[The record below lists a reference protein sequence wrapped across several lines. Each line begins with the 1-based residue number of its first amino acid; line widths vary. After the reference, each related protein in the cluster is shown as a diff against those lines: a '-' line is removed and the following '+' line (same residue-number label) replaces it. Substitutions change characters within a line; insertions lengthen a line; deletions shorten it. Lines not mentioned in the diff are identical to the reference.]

1 MKKILGLFSLLL
13 LGVPAAAQS
22 YDMTRLGVYSENGT
36 LVIGRA
42 ETVLAVD
49 LTVRCER
56 IVCGPYAR
64 YAQKFL
70 GLRAPLS
77 DRSEHSIVGA
87 SVALLPDDARYATAA
102 ERLPAATCTVAD
114 HGAHGADF
122 ARLQV
127 DRTDLAEGSDPQSA
141 ARAAASAIFSL
152 RKQRMDLISGEEGE
166 NVFGAGLPAALERLE
181 RLEQEYLELFLG
193 RRLVTVETR
202 RFRVVPAEG
211 GLQQIVCRFSPT
223 DGLLPDD
230 DLTGDIVLL
239 QYEPLRPAYEVGPEG
254 AKPSSATAPYR
265 IASQVRCSLLFGGE
279 ALCTEVLP
287 LFQFGKTVELSVPKN
302 R

>member
-13 LGVPAAAQS
+13 LGVPAVAQP
-22 YDMTRLGVYSENGT
+22 YDMARLGVYSDNGAI
-36 LVIGRA
+36 VVGRA
-42 ETVLAVD
+42 ETALAVD

-77 DRSEHSIVGA
+77 DRSEYSIAGA
-87 SVALLPDDARYATAA
+87 SVALLPDDVRYASAA
-102 ERLPAATCTVAD
+102 ARLPEASAVLED
-114 HGAHGADF
+114 HGAHEACF

-127 DRTDLAEGSDPQSA
+127 DRMDASEAFDLQSA
-141 ARAAASAIFSL
+141 AREAASSIFAL
-152 RKQRMDLISGEEGE
+152 RKKRLDLICGEEGE
-166 NVFGAGLPAALERLE
+166 HVFGAGLPAALERLE

-193 RRLVTVETR
+193 RRFVTTETR

-211 GLQQIVCRFSPT
+211 GFQQIVCRFSQT
-223 DGLLPDD
+223 EGILPDD
-230 DLTGDIVLL
+230 DLTGDILLL
-239 QYEPLRPAYEVGPEG
+239 QYEPQRLVCEVPAPEG
-254 AKPSSATAPYR
+254 KAASGAVPFR
-265 IASQVRCSLLFGGE
+265 IASLVRCSLLFGGE
-279 ALCTEVLP
+279 VLCAEQLP
-287 LFQFGKTVELSVPKN
+287 LFQFGTTVELALPKN

>member
-1 MKKILGLFSLLL
+1 MKKIFGLFPLLL
-13 LGVPAAAQS
+13 LGSPAAAQS
-22 YDMTRLGVYSENGT
+22 YDMVRLGVYVENGT
-36 LVIGRA
+36 TVIGRA
-42 ETVLAVD
+42 ESVLAVD
-49 LTVRCER
+49 LTVRREQ
-56 IVCGPYAR
+56 IVSGPYAR

-77 DRSEHSIVGA
+77 DRSECTIVGA
-87 SVALLPDDARYATAA
+87 TVALLSEGERYPTAGPM
-102 ERLPAATCTVAD
+102 PAATATVVD
-114 HGAHGADF
+114 HGAHGAEF

-127 DRTDLAEGSDPQSA
+127 DRLDAAEGADPQSA
-141 ARAAASAIFSL
+141 ARAAAASIFAL

-193 RRLVTVETR
+193 RRLVTTETR
-202 RFRVVPAEG
+202 RFRVVPVEG
-211 GLQQIVCRFSPT
+211 SLQQIVCRFSPT

-239 QYEPLRPAYEVGPEG
+239 QYEPQELSLG
-254 AKPSSATAPYR
+254 AVPGVAKASSATAPFR
-265 IASQVRCSLLFGGE
+265 IASQVRCSLLFGGKV
-279 ALCTEVLP
+279 LRTELLP
-287 LFQFGKTVELSVPKN
+287 LFQFGRTVELTVPKT

>member
-13 LGVPAAAQS
+13 CSAAAAQP
-22 YDMTRLGVYSENGT
+22 YDMARLGVYSENGT
-36 LVIGRA
+36 TVVGRA

-56 IVCGPYAR
+56 IASGPYAR

-77 DRSEHSIVGA
+77 DRSEYSIAGA

-102 ERLPAATCTVAD
+102 DRLPAATCTVAG

-127 DRTDLAEGSDPQSA
+127 DRLDVAEGGDPQSA
-141 ARAAASAIFSL
+141 ARAAAAAIFSL
-152 RKQRMDLISGEEGE
+152 RKQRLDLICGDEGE
-166 NVFGAGLPAALERLE
+166 HVFGAGLPAALERLE

-193 RRLVTVETR
+193 RRLITVETR

-239 QYEPLRPAYEVGPEG
+239 QYEPQRPALEVGQG
-254 AKPSSATAPYR
+254 SAKASSATAPYR

-279 ALCTEVLP
+279 VLCTELLP
-287 LFQFGKTVELSVPKN
+287 LFQFGKTVELAVPKN